1 MIDLNEIELT
11 FKKELE
17 KKINTELSQIDI
29 SQLLADNLVI
39 MSQDKINNTI
49 TSMVNQ
55 MIQQGSLQKMI
66 DDKMGAELQTKMDE
80 AVLSRVSNMV
90 SRVDLGTEISEK
102 IEQFV
107 VNKVKTLT
115 LPNGII
121 PLHAVNTAGLTL
133 PADAITQGLF
143 KDFSSTGIEDIA
155 KGVEI
160 TIMDGAVVV
169 ENNLISNQISIQDSA
184 EFKGSVNIAG
194 DLRVVGNLVMLN
206 PSFHQQIV
214 GIVNDRIAENRKDY
228 VLDIA
233 GSAIC
238 SNGKEVLTEENLGP
252 SVISSN
258 LRKVGNLIELSVRNN
273 LRVGETLH
281 VSDNRIGINTE
292 EPAGALTIWDDDAE
306 LTIRKHKN
314 KTTYLG
320 TTRDCDLVL
329 GINGKVVMG
338 LRKDGAT
345 VETLDVGGIK
355 ISTADS
361 IPEREGTPSEL
372 VIMRRAVDGQPWAY
386 QCVEGKAWAAL
397 RR

>member
-66 DDKMGAELQTKMDE
+66 DDTMGAELQTKMDE

-133 PADAITQGLF
+133 PANAITQGLF

-214 GIVNDRIAENRKDY
+214 GIVNDRIAEDRKDY

-238 SNGKEVLTEENLGP
+238 SNGKE
-252 SVISSN
+252 
-258 LRKVGNLIELSVRNN
+258 
-273 LRVGETLH
+273 
-281 VSDNRIGINTE
+281 
-292 EPAGALTIWDDDAE
+292 
-306 LTIRKHKN
+306 
-314 KTTYLG
+314 
-320 TTRDCDLVL
+320 
-329 GINGKVVMG
+329 
-338 LRKDGAT
+338 
-345 VETLDVGGIK
+345 
-355 ISTADS
+355 
-361 IPEREGTPSEL
+361 
-372 VIMRRAVDGQPWAY
+372 
-386 QCVEGKAWAAL
+386 
-397 RR
+397 